1 MCYNLRLWNN
11 SSIQTERVANTGEA
25 PELDAIGVSI
35 VSGGGGGG
43 ATIIIVEAPGSCG
56 DPYLVCL
63 AGRSLMVSVSE
74 SIVMEVVSPA
84 VSGREVAGNCIRMV

>member
-1 MCYNLRLWNN
+1 MCYNLRLGNY
-11 SSIQTERVANTGEA
+11 SCIQIKRVGNTGEA
-25 PELDAIGVSI
+25 PVLDAFGVSI

-43 ATIIIVEAPGSCG
+43 ATIIIGEAAGGCG

-63 AGRSLMVSVSE
+63 AGRSVMVSVSE
-74 SIVMEVVSPA
+74 SIVMEVASPA